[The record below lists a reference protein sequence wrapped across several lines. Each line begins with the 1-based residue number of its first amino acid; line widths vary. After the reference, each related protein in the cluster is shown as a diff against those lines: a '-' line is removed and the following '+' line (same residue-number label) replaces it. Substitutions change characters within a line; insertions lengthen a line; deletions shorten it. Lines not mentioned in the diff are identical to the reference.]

1 MGSQLTYS
9 LESFIGKIKSPII
22 CVVDGKEIE
31 YSDGQALLSQKFDR
45 YYLVSA
51 IRHTERAIIVELEEN
66 KRINDISWIGEEAI
80 SFF

>member
-9 LESFIGKIKSPII
+9 LERFIGKIKSSII
-22 CVVDGKEIE
+22 CVIDGKETE
-31 YSDGQALLSQKFDR
+31 YSDGQALLNQKFDR

-51 IRHTERAIIVELEEN
+51 IRHTEKAIVIELEEN
-66 KRINDISWIGEEAI
+66 KSVNDISWVGEEAV